1 MINKGN
7 KMKPL
12 HTNITKEKLR
22 SICTYDKHTG
32 IFIFNN
38 KNNYI
43 YESNNGYLKFCISG
57 RSYLLH
63 RLAWLYEYGIYQDY
77 QIDHINHIR
86 DDNRILNLRLVTHKE
101 NGKNQKIRTTN
112 KSGATGVSFDKQR
125 NKWRAQIMIDGKCLY
140 LGIYYN
146 KSDAISARE
155 EANKKYN
162 FHSNHGY

>member
-1 MINKGN
+1 
-7 KMKPL
+7 MKPTY
-12 HTNITKEKLR
+12 TNITKEKLH

-38 KNNYI
+38 KNNQI
-43 YESNNGYLKFCISG
+43 CKSNNGYMRFNISG

-63 RLAWLYEYGIYQDY
+63 RLAWLYEFGIYPDT

-86 DDNRILNLRLVTHKE
+86 DDNRIENLRLVSHKE
-101 NGKNQKIRTTN
+101 NGRNQKIRTTN
-112 KSGATGVSFDKQR
+112 TSGMTGVYLDKKK

-146 KSDAISARE
+146 KSDAITARE
-155 EANKKYN
+155 EANKKYE
-162 FHSNHGY
+162 FHINHGN